1 MYNVHNEDFIYEM
14 ATLLKQTQD
23 QIRTLYNHK
32 ICP

>member
-1 MYNVHNEDFIYEM
+1 M

-32 ICP
+32 ICPWAQ